1 MTSQSTTSHNKS
13 SNNSASSN
21 RAAGGR
27 EKADKYTEF
36 VSAGIGRDL
45 AKRLG
50 LPQPAILRRYSPHA
64 PLVEGPI
71 VVLGHGAGADA
82 VAKVLLDW
90 HQDVRRHATPK
101 EKLGAIVV
109 VLDDLTNP
117 GGLSEPMLAIGAAL
131 RDLNKNGR
139 VVSIS
144 REVSVEDAPE
154 VAAARNAVDGIVRS
168 LAKELRAGATAN
180 GIVLQNG
187 IPAGSPSAMA
197 ALRFF
202 LSGRSAFVDGQ
213 FLTAASEGSRQA
225 PHWDKPLEANVA
237 VVTGAARG
245 IGAAIARTLARDGAT
260 VVAVD
265 IPAAGDHLAAVANE
279 IHGTALQ
286 LDITDPEAG
295 NRILEH
301 AMSRF
306 GRLDIVV
313 HNAGI
318 TRDKLLA
325 NMDAARWDSVV
336 AVNLEAQLR
345 MNKALLANESFA
357 SNGRIISV
365 SSTSGIAGNRGQS
378 NYAASKAGIIGMVRS
393 TAPLMAASGGTVN
406 AVAPGF
412 IETDMTAKIPFA
424 TREVARRLN
433 SLQQGGKPRDVAE
446 TIAFFAQP
454 QAAGVTANI
463 LRVCGQNLVGQ

>member
-1 MTSQSTTSHNKS
+1 MTSPNKS
-13 SNNSASSN
+13 
-21 RAAGGR
+21 AGIR
-27 EKADKYTEF
+27 EQADKYTEF
-36 VSAGIGRDL
+36 VSRGFGKDL

-50 LPQPAILRRYSPHA
+50 LPQPAILRRYTPAA
-64 PLVEGPI
+64 PLVDGPI
-71 VVLGHGAGADA
+71 LVVGSSDGADA
-82 VAKVLLDW
+82 VATVLLQW
-90 HQDVRRHATPK
+90 RQDVRRHATPK

-109 VLDDLTNP
+109 VLDELEHPNQ
-117 GGLSEPMLAIGAAL
+117 LSAPMLAVGQAL
-131 RDLNKNGR
+131 RDLHRNAR

-144 REVSVEDAPE
+144 RPATSADEPGI
-154 VAAARNAVDGIVRS
+154 AAARAGVDGIIRS
-168 LAKELRAGATAN
+168 VAKELRAGATAN
-180 GIVLQNG
+180 GVVLANG
-187 IPAGSPSAMA
+187 IAADSPSAMS

-213 FLTAASEGSRQA
+213 FLTASSEGSTEA
-225 PHWDKPLEANVA
+225 PDWDAPLKGSVA

-260 VVAVD
+260 VIAVD
-265 IPAAGDHLAAVANE
+265 VPAAGDHLAAVANQ

-286 LDITDPEAG
+286 LDITHPQAG
-295 NRILEH
+295 ERILEH
-301 AMSRF
+301 AIQRY

-325 NMDAARWDSVV
+325 NMDAARWDSVI
-336 AVNLEAQLR
+336 AVNIDSQLR
-345 MNKALLANESFA
+345 MNKAFLASEHFSRNP
-357 SNGRIISV
+357 RIVSV
-365 SSTSGIAGNRGQS
+365 ASTSGIAGNRGQS
-378 NYAASKAGIIGMVRS
+378 NYAASKAGVMGMVRA
-393 TAPLMAASGGTVN
+393 TAPLLAARGGTVN

-433 SLQQGGKPRDVAE
+433 SLQQGGKPSDVAE
-446 TIAFFAQP
+446 TIAYFASTN
-454 QAAGVTANI
+454 AAGVSANI

>member
-1 MTSQSTTSHNKS
+1 MTPHSKKS
-13 SNNSASSN
+13 SKLVT
-21 RAAGGR
+21 GTG
-27 EKADKYTEF
+27 EKADKYTEL
-36 VSAGIGRDL
+36 VSAGIGRDM

-50 LPQPAILRRYSPHA
+50 LPQPAILRRYSPDA

-71 VVLGHGAGADA
+71 LVLGHGTGPDA

-90 HQDVRRHATPK
+90 NQDVRRQATSK

-109 VLDDLTNP
+109 VLDDLESP
-117 GGLSEPMLAIGAAL
+117 GGLSEPMLAVAGSL
-131 RDLNKNGR
+131 PDLHKNAR
-139 VVSIS
+139 VVFVS
-144 REVSVEDAPE
+144 RQSMTEDAPDI
-154 VAAARNAVDGIVRS
+154 AAARNAVDGIVRS

-180 GIVLQNG
+180 GVVLANG
-187 IPAGSPSAMA
+187 IPADSPSAMA
-197 ALRFF
+197 TLRFF
-202 LSGRSAFVDGQ
+202 LSGRSAFVAGQ
-213 FLTAASEGSRQA
+213 FLTASTEGPRRDA
-225 PHWDKPLEANVA
+225 NWEKPLEGNVA

-245 IGAAIARTLARDGAT
+245 IGAAIARILARDGAT

-265 IPAAGDHLAAVANE
+265 VPAAGEQLAAVANE

-286 LDITDPEAG
+286 LDITAAEAG
-295 NRILEH
+295 ARILDH
-301 AMSRF
+301 ALGRY

-325 NMDAARWDSVV
+325 NMDAARWNSVL
-336 AVNLEAQLR
+336 AVNLEAQLQI
-345 MNKALLANESFA
+345 NQTLLVNDSFA
-357 SNGRIISV
+357 RNGRIISV

-378 NYAASKAGIIGMVRS
+378 NYAASKAGIIGMVRA
-393 TAPLMAASGGTVN
+393 TAPLLAASGGTVN

-446 TIAFFAQP
+446 AIAFFAQP

>member
-1 MTSQSTTSHNKS
+1 MTQQNRS
-13 SNNSASSN
+13 SVV
-21 RAAGGR
+21 R

-36 VSAGIGRDL
+36 VSRGFGKDL

-50 LPQPAILRRYSPHA
+50 LPQPGILRRYSPNA

-71 VVLGHGAGADA
+71 LVVGQGTGADG
-82 VAKVLLDW
+82 VAQVLLDW

-109 VLDDLTNP
+109 VLDELEHPDQLSAPALT
-117 GGLSEPMLAIGAAL
+117 IGAAL
-131 RDLNKNGR
+131 RELNRNAR
-139 VVSIS
+139 IVSIS
-144 REVSVEDAPE
+144 RPAAAEDAPTL
-154 VAAARNAVDGIVRS
+154 AAARNGIDGIIRS
-168 LAKELRAGATAN
+168 VAKELRAGATAN
-180 GIVLQNG
+180 GVLLANG
-187 IPAGSPSAMA
+187 IAADSPSAMS

-213 FLTAASEGSRQA
+213 FLTASSSGSNEAVDWVR
-225 PHWDKPLEANVA
+225 PLDGSIA

-260 VVAVD
+260 VIAVD
-265 IPAAGDHLAAVANE
+265 VPAAGDHLAAVANG
-279 IHGTALQ
+279 IRGTALQ
-286 LDITDPEAG
+286 LDITAPDAG
-295 NRILEH
+295 TRILDL
-301 AMSRF
+301 AMERY
-306 GRLDIVV
+306 GRIDIVV

-325 NMDAARWDSVV
+325 NMDAARWDSVM
-336 AVNLEAQLR
+336 AVNISSQLR
-345 MNKALLANESFA
+345 MNEAFLASSDFA
-357 SNGRIISV
+357 NSPRIISV
-365 SSTSGIAGNRGQS
+365 ASTSGIAGNRGQT
-378 NYAASKAGIIGMVRS
+378 NYAASKAGVMGMVRS
-393 TAPLMAASGGTVN
+393 TAPLLAGRGGTVN

-433 SLQQGGKPRDVAE
+433 SLQQGGRPGDVAE
-446 TIAFFAQP
+446 AIAYFAQP
-454 QAAGVTANI
+454 NAAGVTANV

>member
-1 MTSQSTTSHNKS
+1 MTTQN
-13 SNNSASSN
+13 A
-21 RAAGGR
+21 AAGLR

-36 VSAGIGRDL
+36 VSRGFGKDL

-50 LPQPAILRRYSPHA
+50 LPQPVILRRYSPQA
-64 PLVEGPI
+64 PLVDGPI
-71 VVLGHGAGADA
+71 LVLGQGAGADG

-101 EKLGAIVV
+101 EKLGAIVA
-109 VLDDLTNP
+109 VLDELGHP
-117 GGLSEPMLAIGAAL
+117 EQLSETMLTIGAAL
-131 RDLNKNGR
+131 RDLNKNAR
-139 VVSIS
+139 VVTIS
-144 REVSVEDAPE
+144 RPAVAADAPAI
-154 VAAARNAVDGIVRS
+154 AAARNGIDGIVRS

-180 GIVLQNG
+180 GILLANG
-187 IPAGSPSAMA
+187 VSAADPSAVST
-197 ALRFF
+197 LRFF

-213 FLTAASEGSRQA
+213 FLTASSAGLSEQPDWA
-225 PHWDKPLEANVA
+225 KPLQGSVA

-260 VVAVD
+260 VIAVD
-265 IPAAGDHLAAVANE
+265 VPAAGDHLAAVANE
-279 IHGTALQ
+279 IRGTALQ
-286 LDITDPEAG
+286 LDITNVDAG
-295 NRILEH
+295 QRILEH
-301 AMSRF
+301 ARQRY

-325 NMDAARWDSVV
+325 NMDNAKWDSVI
-336 AVNLEAQLR
+336 AVNIASQLR
-345 MNKALLANESFA
+345 MNEAFLA
-357 SNGRIISV
+357 SNDFVTNPRIISV
-365 SSTSGIAGNRGQS
+365 ASTSGIAGNRGQT
-378 NYAASKAGIIGMVRS
+378 NYAASKAGVIGMVRS
-393 TAPLMAASGGTVN
+393 TAPMLAERGGTVN

-433 SLQQGGKPRDVAE
+433 SLQQGGRPTDVAE
-446 TIAFFAQP
+446 AIAFFAQP
-454 QAAGVTANI
+454 AAAGVTANI

>member
-1 MTSQSTTSHNKS
+1 MSSHHKT
-13 SNNSASSN
+13 
-21 RAAGGR
+21 GGVR
-27 EKADKYTEF
+27 ESADKYTEF
-36 VSAGIGRDL
+36 VSRGFGKDL

-50 LPQPAILRRYSPHA
+50 LPQPAILRRYSPAA

-71 VVLGHGAGADA
+71 LVVGAGAGADA
-82 VAKVLLDW
+82 VATVLLGW
-90 HQDVRRHATPK
+90 HQDVRRQATPK

-109 VLDDLTNP
+109 VVDDVEHPNQ
-117 GGLSEPMLAIGAAL
+117 LSAPMLAVGSAL
-131 RDLNKNGR
+131 RDLHKNAR

-144 REVSVEDAPE
+144 RQAATDDEPSI
-154 VAAARNAVDGIVRS
+154 AAARTGVDGIIRS
-168 LAKELRAGATAN
+168 VAKELRAGATAN
-180 GIVLQNG
+180 GILLAQG
-187 IPAGSPSAMA
+187 IAADSPSAMA

-213 FLTAASEGSRQA
+213 FLTASTAGSSQTPDWEA
-225 PHWDKPLEANVA
+225 PLKGSVA

-260 VVAVD
+260 VIAVD
-265 IPAAGDHLAAVANE
+265 VPAAGDHLAAVANQ

-286 LDITDPEAG
+286 LDITHPLAG
-295 NRILEH
+295 ERILEH
-301 AMSRF
+301 AVQRY

-325 NMDAARWDSVV
+325 NMDAARWDSVI
-336 AVNLEAQLR
+336 AVNIDSQLR
-345 MNKALLANESFA
+345 MNKAFLASEHFTQNP
-357 SNGRIISV
+357 RIVSV
-365 SSTSGIAGNRGQS
+365 ASTSGIAGNRGQS
-378 NYAASKAGIIGMVRS
+378 NYAASKAGVMGMVRA
-393 TAPLMAASGGTVN
+393 TAPLLVARGGTVN

-433 SLQQGGKPRDVAE
+433 SLQQGGKPSDVAE
-446 TIAFFAQP
+446 TIAFFASP

>member
-1 MTSQSTTSHNKS
+1 MSTQRT
-13 SNNSASSN
+13 
-21 RAAGGR
+21 AAGLR

-36 VSAGIGRDL
+36 VSGGFGKDL

-50 LPQPAILRRYSPHA
+50 LPQPAILRRYSPGA

-71 VVLGHGAGADA
+71 LVVGKGAGSDA
-82 VAKVLLDW
+82 VANVLLDW
-90 HQDVRRHATPK
+90 HQDVRRHATPE

-109 VLDDLTNP
+109 VLDELGHP
-117 GGLSEPMLAIGAAL
+117 GELSEPMLAVGSAL
-131 RDLNKNGR
+131 RDLNKNAR

-144 REVSVEDAPE
+144 RPAATGDAPA
-154 VAAARNAVDGIVRS
+154 VAAARNGIDGIIRS

-180 GIVLQNG
+180 GVLLANG
-187 IPAGSPSAMA
+187 VAAASPSAMS

-213 FLTAASEGSRQA
+213 FLTTSTEGTKEQA
-225 PHWDKPLEANVA
+225 GWEKPLKGNVA

-260 VVAVD
+260 VIAVD
-265 IPAAGDHLAAVANE
+265 VPAAGDHLAAVANE

-286 LDITDPEAG
+286 LDITNTDAG
-295 NRILEH
+295 QRILDH
-301 AMSRF
+301 ALGRY

-325 NMDAARWDSVV
+325 NMDAARWDSVI
-336 AVNLEAQLR
+336 AVNIAAQLR
-345 MNKALLANESFA
+345 MNEAFLASKDFA
-357 SNGRIISV
+357 KNSRIISV
-365 SSTSGIAGNRGQS
+365 ASTSGIAGNRGQT
-378 NYAASKAGIIGMVRS
+378 NYSASKAGVMGLVRA
-393 TAPLMAASGGTVN
+393 TAPLLAENGGTVN

-433 SLQQGGKPRDVAE
+433 SLQQGGKPSDVAE
-446 TIAFFAQP
+446 AIAYFAQP
-454 QAAGVTANI
+454 AAAGVTANI